1 MDEEMALE
9 EERLRVALLVSEY
22 LFDKQKVTTVTVN
35 AGINSSV
42 QNLKNATTKL
52 NETVKKIE
60 KKIQL

>member
-1 MDEEMALE
+1 MALE

-52 NETVKKIE
+52 DETVKKIE